1 MEVGILGRQSLGAGH
16 CYQVVVG
23 RYECEVRKACCG
35 EGSVGDESSS
45 QLDGVV
51 ATQLMTLGQ
60 ADRPI
65 DDRAAE
71 GDQFVL
77 GIAVAQKLGY
87 GIIAFLLSDAA
98 WSSVFGSRCS

>member
-1 MEVGILGRQSLGAGH
+1 MNEIGALLRKYMEVGILSRQSLGAGR

-65 DDRAAE
+65 DDRS
-71 GDQFVL
+71 G
-77 GIAVAQKLGY
+77 
-87 GIIAFLLSDAA
+87 
-98 WSSVFGSRCS
+98 